1 MIEKIRKI
9 LILKYTVVIAA
20 ILLAAFAGSY
30 GAYRYNGKHILRGSL
45 RDYLSEEMWEA
56 EELFRSGRTEP
67 EIHKINSDI
76 KSLHN
81 FTYWLADKKIIRAER
96 PADDNIARQLE
107 ERLLS
112 KNYEEGRIYH
122 ENMKSNHKKWY
133 FLVLKHNL
141 SDDVVKNGEVFV
153 LANYSPIRNK
163 TKNYGIIAFYIVLGT
178 VLLSYFV
185 GSFLVYRSMKYIEQ
199 AYQKQKQFVS
209 DAAHEFRTPLTIL
222 YSYMELFEYSPK
234 KHEILNSAK
243 EELQH
248 LNEMIDR
255 LLSLARYDNSS
266 IVKHVESINLNMQI
280 EAALQAMSTQCPP
293 DTFSFSCTDKN
304 VNIEADGVMMK
315 QLLYILLDNA
325 VKYTGKNKKIAVT
338 LEKQPSSV
346 KISVEDNGIGIKP
359 EDLSKVFD
367 RFWQAEKS
375 RNQKGLGL
383 GLSLAGI
390 IVKLHKGSINVR
402 SNTGVG
408 SVFEVIL
415 PLKQKK

>member
-30 GAYRYNGKHILRGSL
+30 GAYRYNGNHILRGSL

-56 EELFRSGRTEP
+56 EELLRSGHTEP

-81 FTYWLADKKIIRAER
+81 FTYWIADKKIIRAER
-96 PADDNIARQLE
+96 PADENIARQLE

-112 KNYEEGRIYH
+112 KNYEDGRIYH

-153 LANYSPIRNK
+153 LANYSPVRNK
-163 TKNYGIIAFYIVLGT
+163 TKNYGIVAFFIVLGT
-178 VLLSYFV
+178 VLLSYIV
-185 GSFLVYRSMKYIEQ
+185 GSFLVFRSMKYIEQ

-266 IVKHVESINLNMQI
+266 IVKHVENVNLNGQI

-293 DTFSFSCTDKN
+293 ETFSFSCAEKN
-304 VNIEADGVMMK
+304 VQIEADGVMMK

-325 VKYTGKNKKIAVT
+325 VKYTGKNKKISVT
-338 LEKQPSSV
+338 LEKLPSSV

-359 EDLSKVFD
+359 EDLGKIFD

-402 SNTGVG
+402 SNPGEG